1 MSDSLNFTRVLF
13 VWVTHLYQSN
23 TILLLL
29 LKYDF
34 TTALFLILKSEVATI
49 RDSYSW
55 HWCRNM
61 CEGQLIDGGLD
72 IPLHSTLSQYR
83 QQPAGILTLSQL

>member
-61 CEGQLIDGGLD
+61 REGQLIDGGLD
-72 IPLHSTLSQYR
+72 IPLHSTLSHYR